1 MKRILFVCIGNS
13 CRSQI
18 AEGFARYFG
27 GEELE
32 IKSVGIAPATS
43 VSRKAKQVMLEKG
56 IDISDQYPKQLMP
69 EDIQWADK
77 IIIMGCDVKDPGL
90 DLSSDKIENWSIDD
104 PIGKTIEEYLEIRD
118 EIEAKIK
125 DLFIRF

>member
-1 MKRILFVCIGNS
+1 MKKVLFVCIGNS

-18 AEGFARYFG
+18 AEGFARHFG
-27 GEELE
+27 GKKLE
-32 IKSVGIAPATS
+32 IKSAGIVPATS
-43 VSRKAKQVMLEKG
+43 VSGKAKQVMLEKG
-56 IDISDQYPKQLMP
+56 IDISDQYPKQLKP
-69 EDIQWADK
+69 EDVRWADK
-77 IIIMGCDVKDPGL
+77 IIIMGCDVKDPRL